1 MWHRP
6 SERERTPPTLV
17 GHAACD
23 AMQPHDCP
31 HARLVRVELDERRR
45 QLERRQAL
53 QSQQEMAEL
62 VADLLEV
69 LDTAEAAVRH
79 QMTGAELLRT
89 QLDRVLGRHGVE
101 RVDLAGDGQPF
112 DPRVHQAVRHEPG
125 ECSPTVVDLLRAG
138 YRWKGRL
145 LRPALV
151 AVKG

>member
-101 RVDLAGDGQPF
+101 RVDPDGGGPVAR
-112 DPRVHQAVRHEPG
+112 RVPLEGPAAAPG
-125 ECSPTVVDLLRAG
+125 ARRGQGLS
-138 YRWKGRL
+138 GRGL
-145 LRPALV
+145 P
-151 AVKG
+151 GS